1 MLFNLATTATT
12 ERSFSTARR
21 IKTWIRSRML
31 AERLNPLAM
40 RMLAERLN
48 PLAIL
53 HTHKTFT
60 DSLDFID
67 IANDFISKSD

>member
-31 AERLNPLAM
+31 AERLNPLA
-40 RMLAERLN
+40 
-48 PLAIL
+48 IL

-67 IANDFISKSD
+67 IASDFISKSD